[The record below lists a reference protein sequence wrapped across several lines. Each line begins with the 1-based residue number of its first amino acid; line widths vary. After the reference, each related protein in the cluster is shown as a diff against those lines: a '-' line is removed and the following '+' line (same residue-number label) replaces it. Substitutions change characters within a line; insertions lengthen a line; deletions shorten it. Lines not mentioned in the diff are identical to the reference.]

1 MFDFASFGQYIPRNS
16 LIHRL
21 DPRVKFLSLLLYLL
35 AVILCRHE
43 FSILILTLFALLH
56 FALSKISFREGL
68 ASLKPLLPLL
78 ILAFLLNLFI
88 PHEGDKIIFRWS
100 FLSFSQE
107 SFVRGVLM
115 TLRIAALIFLS
126 NLFLTISTTANNL
139 SEGVSKLLSPL
150 QKIGLPIQ
158 EIGMMLAIALRF
170 IPNLLVET
178 DALMKAQSSRGAN
191 YDSGG
196 FFKRLKGFA
205 TVLVPLFISSF
216 RKAETLAEAMEA
228 RAYRSDIKRGKL
240 HPLILEMRDYLYFF
254 LFSLSI
260 ILLLILDGKLR

>member
-1 MFDFASFGQYIPRNS
+1 MFDFAAFGQYIPRNS

-35 AVILCRHE
+35 AVIVCRHE
-43 FSILILTLFALLH
+43 FSIFILTLLAVIH
-56 FALSKISFREGL
+56 FVLSKISFREGL

-88 PHEGDKIIFRWS
+88 PHEGEQLIFQWS
-100 FLSFSQE
+100 FLKFSQD
-107 SFVRGVLM
+107 SFARGVLM
-115 TLRIAALIFLS
+115 TLRIAALVFLS
-126 NLFLTISTTANNL
+126 NLFLTISTTANDL
-139 SEGVSKLLSPL
+139 SEGVTKLFSPL

-158 EIGMMLAIALRF
+158 EVGMMLAIALRF
-170 IPNLLVET
+170 IPNLLAET

-240 HPLILEMRDYLYFF
+240 HPLALEVRDYLYFSLFF
-254 LFSLSI
+254 LCV
-260 ILLLILDGKLR
+260 ILLFVLDRKLR